1 MAAPYDDPWAD
12 WRRQSSEAALS
23 RDAEMSETAATGGM
37 SSRPTAETYPDDPSD
52 RRADGEVSG
61 DFVAGQS
68 GDWRGRTSPGDT
80 ATGPNTDSGD
90 QRAEEGDRASDG
102 HHSTG
107 SGGWWPESDRWWRR
121 GATGESYSTTTS
133 QARRQWTSEEWRQW
147 NDWWQRNSGADDAA
161 RPSVTS
167 TSPPSTTTRTGT
179 TSTARTT
186 STPIS
191 PGHNGAGAGKGPSEK
206 LLIPTFSGEAG
217 DMAEIGSSA
226 RSYLRQVDAWQR
238 MTKLS
243 TDQQALVLYQHLQG
257 SAWVNAESL
266 DVGCLA
272 TSAGVEH
279 LKDWVRQ
286 HYLDVEVTLV
296 GRSLSDLFRK
306 LKRKPQQTFRDYAAE
321 FNRLLARVTECGCR
335 LPDVAN
341 AWLFVDRANL
351 DEQTEVSLL
360 ASVGNR
366 YELKALQQAAI
377 ILDRSMRK
385 PWEKPRHFENRDPRR
400 AQTVHQTEEYGR
412 DDEGHSSEDEPP
424 SIDDPDIDGEALY
437 VSYMTAKA
445 RYKEVT
451 KSRGVVT
458 TGDPTAAKKAA
469 EEKIRLAKSRSH
481 CSACGQKGH
490 WHRDSVCPKHKD
502 KAGAQTIHVTN
513 DIMELIHGN
522 NLDLLAI
529 LDSACSKSV
538 VGTTW
543 LQRYLDHIK
552 GKGRDVDFVYEK
564 EAFKFGAASRV
575 YESTYAAVILVPIQG
590 RWVGIKA
597 AVIHGELPLLLSK
610 PALSRLGLVLD
621 LGSNTANFKAIDS
634 GEIELAATAS
644 GHPAIRVGHG
654 NGREPDVKMLPRQW
668 EGHGVSILAP
678 REVYM
683 VAPGS
688 CPTSPCSPPVLFYG
702 KKLGPFIKDMLVA
715 DSLNT
720 DAFYDWW
727 SSTKLS
733 SDFWIEC
740 PDRLVRVHVTPRK
753 NFFDPRSWQTTHTLQ
768 RTLLLDALGSL
779 RESWGIACVTQC
791 TLNVITEDWRS
802 RETASGYSTLWIGRS
817 VFNRAS
823 GQRPTP
829 TWNPSPCDEHSDA
842 QLLAECTKRG
852 LAVSPKWTCPELRT
866 ILVNSPI
873 PTDEGLQ
880 LPKGLSSMSLA
891 ELRLE
896 AARVEVEFS
905 EKDTKGA
912 LMLKIRDAVA
922 PNETVMTLGRFK
934 GSSYADIPENYGAWA
949 SEEEKVNGTNMHP
962 DLKRFVVWR
971 RRHRTKEQKPKE
983 EPNPYYLDPEKN
995 AMVPPPP
1002 MSETGCSAASWA
1014 LLGEGYVQHQISST
1028 TTTTAPLV
1036 RPEVT
1041 RLAATTPE
1049 TSSSGRRT
1057 RQREESEKER
1067 MTQDVTPEV
1076 MSEIQALEARLATL
1090 KEATVP
1096 ADELDAFMTI
1106 QLEAK
1111 DGDHAGERL
1120 AAQGLRDEDFRTETL
1135 LAILEKYN
1143 FSDLHGGQRP
1153 RVLTHGREPVD
1164 RGAHGAFKGITRK
1177 TLKWPLLLRYVNAF
1191 LGDDWEH
1198 GDGRRADR
1206 DRRSWTSL
1214 SISHNVPSEMHTDKN
1229 NLKGSRN
1236 YTLCVGE
1243 YEGGGL
1249 WLEQPGGG
1257 VWRRGPHADEVEG
1270 IVIDNKD
1277 QLCEFDPRLRHASQP
1292 WTGNRW
1298 SITAYTKGREEAP
1311 LRSQRKKVRR
1321 KAAALSVLLATAIS
1335 VFTGVCC
1342 DTLPERMS
1350 PSNALLEVG
1359 GISATCRLA
1368 EFCPQTVNIAEPI
1381 TLDDLLDN
1389 DHPEDASFGLVE
1401 AAVMREEPGELWIH
1415 VREEWTDTNIYED
1428 MMEAI
1433 ETQLRSRRAVIFQR
1447 ALEEDEVWEQ
1457 MTSGWCEAGYKVT
1470 HDVGENQEE
1479 LIRVIQHEEE
1489 PGVHEVMIGDTVIS
1503 MVTGKETNIDDELE
1517 NVSGTNTSGSEG
1529 VDDDPVA
1536 AESKGDRAGKTVYAE
1551 GVLPPGDEGRDQ
1563 PLERGAR
1570 AIKFPP
1576 SVPGHIASSLRRLHQ
1591 NLGHPSTAD
1600 FVRRLRL
1607 AGASRAVLKAAR
1619 SLTCETCRR
1628 TKATAAAKPAKIG
1641 SCLRFNNVVGADL
1654 IYVHDSEGVKHQ
1666 LLSVVD
1672 FSSAYHIVIPVA
1684 RKDTPHL
1691 EKAFCEHWLNVFGTP
1706 TVVAVDLENGL
1717 EKAFAKISDWT
1728 GTKIKNA
1735 AGQAHWQ
1742 AGFVERHGGTWK
1754 AIFAR
1759 IVDEM
1764 SVQKGD
1770 MHLAIAAVSSAKNGL
1785 ARSGGYSPVQHVF
1798 GSTPNLPEDLLDGP
1812 HANRPGDEPII
1823 DDKHAREVAIRTAA
1837 RAAFHVVQTD
1847 DRVRR
1852 ALAGRARVQ
1861 DRAPEPGEQVFF
1873 YRKAKNAKRGSWL
1886 GPGTVIGP
1894 EGNNLWVTRGGRCFL
1909 CAPEHLRL
1917 STPEELG
1924 QAFSFKAA
1932 KEDLDRLLNT
1942 ELETDEEFPAQTDLD
1957 IGEAPEGGISDVGS
1971 HVVPT
1976 DEEMMDPD
1984 DDDERTDGHPP
1995 RGRRRVHEGP
2005 PPYQVMK
2012 RHRRK
2017 GPPDPPREAM
2027 MLKQA
2032 KTRRSR
2038 EKQME
2043 KELPWNSIPESKREE
2058 FRAAEAKQWKEHLD
2072 HNAIEVLS
2080 LSDSEL
2086 IRRSV
2091 PGERILNSR
2100 YAYRD
2105 KNLGKRRANP
2115 DLPWKPKARL
2125 VVAGHQDPDVLTS
2138 DAPVDSPTVA
2148 RSSLMALLQICASRR
2163 WTAAAGDVQAA
2174 FLNGLE
2180 LQRDLWMKQ
2189 PRGGVDGLHPDQL
2202 VKIRKGIFG
2211 LSESPRRWY
2220 ERLCNVLLNEVFA
2233 VDGNDYVLKPC
2244 PLDPCVFMLVP
2255 KDFKGEPV
2263 AYLAIHVDDILVIAD
2278 KKLNRLLQA
2287 RLSELFRWMVGK
2299 RLFRVD
2305 VRKDQ
2310 RAEDPAEEEQI
2321 IDNRSL
2327 VGALSWLATQ
2337 SRPDLQCSVALAQQL
2352 QRAPTVGDVRF
2363 TNTIVDRANLHKD
2376 EGINLPPVDL
2386 DRAVFVVYHDAAWA
2400 NAELEVAEA
2409 GFQLTPEEVRLGN
2422 IGGPF
2427 GPDRPRKPKRAG
2439 SKLASQIG
2447 HMIMLFD
2454 EKLASGC
2461 LAIGGMLEWRSQS
2474 CKRVCRST
2482 FGAETMAGVEGL
2494 EGGQYTRSLFATL
2507 LKGDLVKVEEAR
2519 SRWPLLCLTDCKSL
2533 FDHLQKTGVPR
2544 VPSDRRLAIDLTAL
2558 RMELLVERWHAKIPL
2573 LWIPTGDQ
2581 IADPLTK
2588 PMNCEEW
2595 WQRMKKGIRLPFRSG
2610 WLQAHEMSFVCGKAD
2625 RCVALLALRCLP
2637 VSGELPC
2644 GEFRQLLLFD
2654 ALESGAL
2661 KVWLEKL
2668 NAAAALLRHSPAGVN
2683 FEGVRAAFAPFASSS
2698 ALF

>member
-1 MAAPYDDPWAD
+1 MSSPKIGDLE
-12 WRRQSSEAALS
+12 RRQVGIQPCGLAAVCS
-23 RDAEMSETAATGGM
+23 IE
-37 SSRPTAETYPDDPSD
+37 
-52 RRADGEVSG
+52 
-61 DFVAGQS
+61 
-68 GDWRGRTSPGDT
+68 
-80 ATGPNTDSGD
+80 
-90 QRAEEGDRASDG
+90 
-102 HHSTG
+102 
-107 SGGWWPESDRWWRR
+107 
-121 GATGESYSTTTS
+121 
-133 QARRQWTSEEWRQW
+133 
-147 NDWWQRNSGADDAA
+147 
-161 RPSVTS
+161 
-167 TSPPSTTTRTGT
+167 
-179 TSTARTT
+179 
-186 STPIS
+186 
-191 PGHNGAGAGKGPSEK
+191 
-206 LLIPTFSGEAG
+206 
-217 DMAEIGSSA
+217 
-226 RSYLRQVDAWQR
+226 LR
-238 MTKLS
+238 
-243 TDQQALVLYQHLQG
+243 
-257 SAWVNAESL
+257 VNARL
-266 DVGCLA
+266 RPG
-272 TSAGVEH
+272 
-279 LKDWVRQ
+279 
-286 HYLDVEVTLV
+286 TL
-296 GRSLSDLFRK
+296 
-306 LKRKPQQTFRDYAAE
+306 
-321 FNRLLARVTECGCR
+321 
-335 LPDVAN
+335 
-341 AWLFVDRANL
+341 
-351 DEQTEVSLL
+351 
-360 ASVGNR
+360 
-366 YELKALQQAAI
+366 
-377 ILDRSMRK
+377 
-385 PWEKPRHFENRDPRR
+385 
-400 AQTVHQTEEYGR
+400 
-412 DDEGHSSEDEPP
+412 PP
-424 SIDDPDIDGEALY
+424 A
-437 VSYMTAKA
+437 M
-445 RYKEVT
+445 
-451 KSRGVVT
+451 
-458 TGDPTAAKKAA
+458 
-469 EEKIRLAKSRSH
+469 
-481 CSACGQKGH
+481 
-490 WHRDSVCPKHKD
+490 
-502 KAGAQTIHVTN
+502 
-513 DIMELIHGN
+513 
-522 NLDLLAI
+522 
-529 LDSACSKSV
+529 
-538 VGTTW
+538 
-543 LQRYLDHIK
+543 
-552 GKGRDVDFVYEK
+552 
-564 EAFKFGAASRV
+564 
-575 YESTYAAVILVPIQG
+575 
-590 RWVGIKA
+590 
-597 AVIHGELPLLLSK
+597 
-610 PALSRLGLVLD
+610 
-621 LGSNTANFKAIDS
+621 
-634 GEIELAATAS
+634 
-644 GHPAIRVGHG
+644 
-654 NGREPDVKMLPRQW
+654 
-668 EGHGVSILAP
+668 
-678 REVYM
+678 
-683 VAPGS
+683 
-688 CPTSPCSPPVLFYG
+688 
-702 KKLGPFIKDMLVA
+702 
-715 DSLNT
+715 
-720 DAFYDWW
+720 
-727 SSTKLS
+727 
-733 SDFWIEC
+733 
-740 PDRLVRVHVTPRK
+740 
-753 NFFDPRSWQTTHTLQ
+753 
-768 RTLLLDALGSL
+768 
-779 RESWGIACVTQC
+779 
-791 TLNVITEDWRS
+791 
-802 RETASGYSTLWIGRS
+802 STL
-817 VFNRAS
+817 
-823 GQRPTP
+823 TP
-829 TWNPSPCDEHSDA
+829 LWKMSKA

-971 RRHRTKEQKPKE
+971 RRHRTKEQGGAEPLLPRPRE
-983 EPNPYYLDPEKN
+983 ERDGPSSADERNGLLGRVLG
-995 AMVPPPP
+995 AV
-1002 MSETGCSAASWA
+1002 GRGVRAASDI
-1014 LLGEGYVQHQISST
+1014 LYHNDNST
-1028 TTTTAPLV
+1028 PCEA
-1036 RPEVT
+1036 RGD
-1041 RLAATTPE
+1041 A
-1049 TSSSGRRT
+1049 SGRNDPRDVVI
-1057 RQREESEKER
+1057 RPQDQAEGREREGAHDPGRDPRGDVRNSSAGGSIGDAEGLLWPPSVMDEASNSEGPAGAVPAH
-1067 MTQDVTPEV
+1067 VTHHEPSPKWSSVFADTFE
-1076 MSEIQALEARLATL
+1076 
-1090 KEATVP
+1090 EATVP

-1164 RGAHGAFKGITRK
+1164 RGAFGYFAHGAFKGITRK

-1298 SITAYTKGREEAP
+1298 SITAYTARSFPDATKAERRTLKELGFATPSRAEIRAMRTTVEQENALHETREAP

-1600 FVRRLRL
+1600 FVRHLRL

-1641 SCLRFNNVVGADL
+1641 SCLRFNDVVGADL

-2287 RLSELFRWMVGK
+2287 RLSELFPVDGWEEDEFDYVGSFVRNGPEGVK
-2299 RLFRVD
+2299 LSQTSFVEGRLFRVD

-2610 WLQAHEMSFVCGKAD
+2610 WLQVPNRGGKTFDQCKPGDMRQPWERSFV
-2625 RCVALLALRCLP
+2625 
-2637 VSGELPC
+2637 
-2644 GEFRQLLLFD
+2644 
-2654 ALESGAL
+2654 
-2661 KVWLEKL
+2661 
-2668 NAAAALLRHSPAGVN
+2668 
-2683 FEGVRAAFAPFASSS
+2683 
-2698 ALF
+2698 

>member
-842 QLLAECTKRG
+842 AMEDVEGAAAGGVHQARPGGQPQVDVPRVADHPGEQPDPYRRG
-852 LAVSPKWTCPELRT
+852 PATPE
-866 ILVNSPI
+866 
-873 PTDEGLQ
+873 
-880 LPKGLSSMSLA
+880 
-891 ELRLE
+891 
-896 AARVEVEFS
+896 
-905 EKDTKGA
+905 GA
-912 LMLKIRDAVA
+912 LFHVA
-922 PNETVMTLGRFK
+922 GGTSA
-934 GSSYADIPENYGAWA
+934 GSGAGG
-949 SEEEKVNGTNMHP
+949 SRV
-962 DLKRFVVWR
+962 
-971 RRHRTKEQKPKE
+971 
-983 EPNPYYLDPEKN
+983 
-995 AMVPPPP
+995 
-1002 MSETGCSAASWA
+1002 
-1014 LLGEGYVQHQISST
+1014 LGEGHEGRAHAEDQGRGGAQRDGDDPGSLQRVIVRGHPGELRGVGIGGGEGQRDEHAPRPQAVRGVAAPTQDQGTEAQGGAEPLLPRPREERDGPSS
-1028 TTTTAPLV
+1028 ADERNGLLGRVLGAVGRGV
-1036 RPEVT
+1036 R
-1041 RLAATTPE
+1041 AASDILYHNDNSTPCE
-1049 TSSSGRRT
+1049 ARGDASGRNDPRDVVI
-1057 RQREESEKER
+1057 RPQDQAEGREREGAHDPGRDPRGDVRNSSAGGSIGDAEGLLWPPSVMDEASNSEGPAGAVPAH
-1067 MTQDVTPEV
+1067 VTHHEPSPKCSSVFADTFE
-1076 MSEIQALEARLATL
+1076 
-1090 KEATVP
+1090 EATVP

-1298 SITAYTKGREEAP
+1298 SITAYTKGREEDA
-1311 LRSQRKKVRR
+1311 KG
-1321 KAAALSVLLATAIS
+1321 AW
-1335 VFTGVCC
+1335 FC
-1342 DTLPERMS
+1342 DPF
-1350 PSNALLEVG
+1350 P
-1359 GISATCRLA
+1359 CRD
-1368 EFCPQTVNIAEPI
+1368 P
-1381 TLDDLLDN
+1381 
-1389 DHPEDASFGLVE
+1389 
-1401 AAVMREEPGELWIH
+1401 R
-1415 VREEWTDTNIYED
+1415 YED
-1428 MMEAI
+1428 H
-1433 ETQLRSRRAVIFQR
+1433 
-1447 ALEEDEVWEQ
+1447 
-1457 MTSGWCEAGYKVT
+1457 G
-1470 HDVGENQEE
+1470 
-1479 LIRVIQHEEE
+1479 
-1489 PGVHEVMIGDTVIS
+1489 
-1503 MVTGKETNIDDELE
+1503 
-1517 NVSGTNTSGSEG
+1517 
-1529 VDDDPVA
+1529 
-1536 AESKGDRAGKTVYAE
+1536 RAG
-1551 GVLPPGDEGRDQ
+1551 
-1563 PLERGAR
+1563 
-1570 AIKFPP
+1570 
-1576 SVPGHIASSLRRLHQ
+1576 
-1591 NLGHPSTAD
+1591 
-1600 FVRRLRL
+1600 
-1607 AGASRAVLKAAR
+1607 
-1619 SLTCETCRR
+1619 
-1628 TKATAAAKPAKIG
+1628 
-1641 SCLRFNNVVGADL
+1641 
-1654 IYVHDSEGVKHQ
+1654 
-1666 LLSVVD
+1666 
-1672 FSSAYHIVIPVA
+1672 
-1684 RKDTPHL
+1684 
-1691 EKAFCEHWLNVFGTP
+1691 
-1706 TVVAVDLENGL
+1706 
-1717 EKAFAKISDWT
+1717 
-1728 GTKIKNA
+1728 
-1735 AGQAHWQ
+1735 
-1742 AGFVERHGGTWK
+1742 
-1754 AIFAR
+1754 
-1759 IVDEM
+1759 
-1764 SVQKGD
+1764 
-1770 MHLAIAAVSSAKNGL
+1770 
-1785 ARSGGYSPVQHVF
+1785 
-1798 GSTPNLPEDLLDGP
+1798 
-1812 HANRPGDEPII
+1812 
-1823 DDKHAREVAIRTAA
+1823 
-1837 RAAFHVVQTD
+1837 
-1847 DRVRR
+1847 
-1852 ALAGRARVQ
+1852 
-1861 DRAPEPGEQVFF
+1861 
-1873 YRKAKNAKRGSWL
+1873 
-1886 GPGTVIGP
+1886 
-1894 EGNNLWVTRGGRCFL
+1894 
-1909 CAPEHLRL
+1909 
-1917 STPEELG
+1917 
-1924 QAFSFKAA
+1924 
-1932 KEDLDRLLNT
+1932 
-1942 ELETDEEFPAQTDLD
+1942 
-1957 IGEAPEGGISDVGS
+1957 
-1971 HVVPT
+1971 
-1976 DEEMMDPD
+1976 
-1984 DDDERTDGHPP
+1984 ERTP
-1995 RGRRRVHEGP
+1995 
-2005 PPYQVMK
+2005 
-2012 RHRRK
+2012 
-2017 GPPDPPREAM
+2017 
-2027 MLKQA
+2027 
-2032 KTRRSR
+2032 
-2038 EKQME
+2038 
-2043 KELPWNSIPESKREE
+2043 
-2058 FRAAEAKQWKEHLD
+2058 
-2072 HNAIEVLS
+2072 
-2080 LSDSEL
+2080 
-2086 IRRSV
+2086 
-2091 PGERILNSR
+2091 
-2100 YAYRD
+2100 
-2105 KNLGKRRANP
+2105 
-2115 DLPWKPKARL
+2115 
-2125 VVAGHQDPDVLTS
+2125 
-2138 DAPVDSPTVA
+2138 
-2148 RSSLMALLQICASRR
+2148 
-2163 WTAAAGDVQAA
+2163 
-2174 FLNGLE
+2174 
-2180 LQRDLWMKQ
+2180 
-2189 PRGGVDGLHPDQL
+2189 
-2202 VKIRKGIFG
+2202 
-2211 LSESPRRWY
+2211 
-2220 ERLCNVLLNEVFA
+2220 
-2233 VDGNDYVLKPC
+2233 
-2244 PLDPCVFMLVP
+2244 
-2255 KDFKGEPV
+2255 
-2263 AYLAIHVDDILVIAD
+2263 
-2278 KKLNRLLQA
+2278 
-2287 RLSELFRWMVGK
+2287 
-2299 RLFRVD
+2299 
-2305 VRKDQ
+2305 
-2310 RAEDPAEEEQI
+2310 
-2321 IDNRSL
+2321 
-2327 VGALSWLATQ
+2327 
-2337 SRPDLQCSVALAQQL
+2337 
-2352 QRAPTVGDVRF
+2352 
-2363 TNTIVDRANLHKD
+2363 
-2376 EGINLPPVDL
+2376 
-2386 DRAVFVVYHDAAWA
+2386 
-2400 NAELEVAEA
+2400 
-2409 GFQLTPEEVRLGN
+2409 
-2422 IGGPF
+2422 
-2427 GPDRPRKPKRAG
+2427 
-2439 SKLASQIG
+2439 
-2447 HMIMLFD
+2447 
-2454 EKLASGC
+2454 
-2461 LAIGGMLEWRSQS
+2461 
-2474 CKRVCRST
+2474 
-2482 FGAETMAGVEGL
+2482 
-2494 EGGQYTRSLFATL
+2494 
-2507 LKGDLVKVEEAR
+2507 
-2519 SRWPLLCLTDCKSL
+2519 
-2533 FDHLQKTGVPR
+2533 
-2544 VPSDRRLAIDLTAL
+2544 
-2558 RMELLVERWHAKIPL
+2558 
-2573 LWIPTGDQ
+2573 
-2581 IADPLTK
+2581 
-2588 PMNCEEW
+2588 
-2595 WQRMKKGIRLPFRSG
+2595 
-2610 WLQAHEMSFVCGKAD
+2610 
-2625 RCVALLALRCLP
+2625 
-2637 VSGELPC
+2637 
-2644 GEFRQLLLFD
+2644 
-2654 ALESGAL
+2654 
-2661 KVWLEKL
+2661 
-2668 NAAAALLRHSPAGVN
+2668 
-2683 FEGVRAAFAPFASSS
+2683 
-2698 ALF
+2698 